1 MINVQEINSLTDI
14 FDYNCGGFALHIGE
28 WYAPARYDEG
38 QETISEMLEQC
49 VEDIMKDFPELSR
62 VSHYSGIP
70 DELDVVGFRL
80 CIGQYHIEDLNDK
93 GEWVKTDKIG
103 EEVRDF
109 HFILRS
115 EGNWYHKPGST
126 KVREVD
132 FNIDDEWPHNE
143 YNYNSDIVWFI
154 RPHEEIV
161 PEDFGFLMPE
171 NEQEENEE
179 EAE

>member
-1 MINVQEINSLTDI
+1 MINVQELNSLTDI
-14 FDYNCGGFALHIGE
+14 FDYNCGGFALHVGD

-38 QETISEMLEQC
+38 QETIKEMLEQC
-49 VEDIMKDFPELSR
+49 VEDIMDDFPELSR
-62 VSHYSGIP
+62 VSDYSGVP
-70 DELDVVGFRL
+70 DEMDVVGFRL
-80 CIGQYHIEDLNDK
+80 CVASTYKVEYDEQDNEV
-93 GEWVKTDKIG
+93 ETDIIID
-103 EEVRDF
+103 EVRDF

-115 EGNWYHKPGST
+115 EGIWYHKPGST

-132 FNIDDEWPHNE
+132 FDIDDEWPHNE
-143 YNYNSDIVWFI
+143 YNYNSDIVWFA

-171 NEQEENEE
+171 NRQEEE